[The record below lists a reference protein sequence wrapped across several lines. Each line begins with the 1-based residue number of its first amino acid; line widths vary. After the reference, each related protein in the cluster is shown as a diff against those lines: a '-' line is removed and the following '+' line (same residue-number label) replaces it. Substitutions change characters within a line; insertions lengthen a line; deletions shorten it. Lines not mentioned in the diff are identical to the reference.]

1 MAIFHMSAQM
11 LTRSKGHS
19 ATKAAAYRNAAKI
32 TDEKTGEVHD
42 FTRKKGVYG
51 SMILAPDNTPKDL
64 IESSETLW
72 NAVEKSENR
81 SNSQVAREFNIALPN
96 ELDDDQKVALAK
108 EFCSEHL
115 VKHGMIVEMA
125 FHDFDSNNGHFHAMT
140 TTRNVDPAS
149 PTGFSKNKPR
159 EWNDKAF
166 LEGLR
171 ESWATTANKHLKMAG
186 FDEKIDHRS
195 LADQKA
201 ELDAIE
207 NPTIEQQA
215 QAIALDRD
223 PTIHRGRSGNPEREE
238 RFYTLHQAKLTKEE
252 EARLF
257 GLTESTPAAE
267 HQKPKPSPDKS
278 APAADAAPESA
289 KTGVGAYILKSTLN
303 EISDTNT
310 QLFDMFIDDR
320 VESTPEA
327 KARFE
332 ALKKQ
337 IGLDDGTKTHDDK
350 NDQAP
355 AAARNKKAPAAKPA
369 SATAATP
376 IGDDF
381 HDIKGMSKSQIEEL
395 EALDEVHAAQRKAA
409 AETEKATA
417 GFSSAN
423 IQQNTPQQ
431 PEPSAPAAQSGGSF
445 KDRLKMKKAEF
456 AQKAEAEE
464 EQHREEQQHRR
475 RRLPPF

>member
-19 ATKAAAYRNAAKI
+19 ATKAAAYRNAEKI

-64 IESSETLW
+64 IESSEALW

-115 VKHGMIVEMA
+115 VKHGMIVEVA
-125 FHDFDSNNGHFHAMT
+125 FHDFDSNNGHFHAMA
-140 TTRNVDPAS
+140 TTRNVDPDS

-171 ESWATTANKHLKMAG
+171 ENWATTANKHLEMAG
-186 FDEKIDHRS
+186 FDAKIDHRS

-207 NPTIEQQA
+207 NPTVEQQA
-215 QAIALDRD
+215 QAIAIDRA
-223 PTIHRGRSGNPEREE
+223 PTIHRGRSGNSERQE
-238 RFYTLHQAKLTKEE
+238 RFDMLYQVKLTKEE
-252 EARLF
+252 EAMYF
-257 GLTESTPAAE
+257 GAAE
-267 HQKPKPSPDKS
+267 HQKPKPSPEK
-278 APAADAAPESA
+278 ATHTAENAPERA
-289 KTGVGAYILKSTLN
+289 TTGGGANIVKAALN
-303 EISDTNT
+303 EISKTNT
-310 QLFDMFIDDR
+310 QLFDTFIDDSYQ
-320 VESTPEA
+320 STPES
-327 KARFE
+327 KAALE
-332 ALKKQ
+332 AVKKQ
-337 IGLDDGTKTHDDK
+337 IGLDDGTKSHDDK
-350 NDQAP
+350 NNQT
-355 AAARNKKAPAAKPA
+355 AAAGRNKKAPAAKPA

-381 HDIKGMSKSQIEEL
+381 RDIKGMSKSQIEEL

-423 IQQNTPQQ
+423 IQQHMPQE
-431 PEPSAPAAQSGGSF
+431 PEPSAPVAKGGSF
-445 KDRLKMKKAEF
+445 KDRLKMTKSHIAE
-456 AQKAEAEE
+456 KEEAEE
-464 EQHREEQQHRR
+464 EKQDHERKRR
-475 RRLPPF
+475 RGMGLLH

>member
-64 IESSETLW
+64 IESSEKLW

-115 VKHGMIVEMA
+115 VKHGMIVEVA
-125 FHDFDSNNGHFHAMT
+125 FHDFDSNNGHFHAMA
-140 TTRNVDPAS
+140 TTRNVDPDS

-195 LADQKA
+195 LADQRA

-207 NPTIEQQA
+207 NPTVEQQA

-223 PTIHRGRSGNPEREE
+223 PTIHRGRSGNPERQE
-238 RFYTLHQAKLTKEE
+238 RFDKLQGEKVAQEATAKTFFENSQIKMP
-252 EARLF
+252 APK
-257 GLTESTPAAE
+257 PAA
-267 HQKPKPSPDKS
+267 SS
-278 APAADAAPESA
+278 AMSAPESA
-289 KTGVGAYILKSTLN
+289 
-303 EISDTNT
+303 
-310 QLFDMFIDDR
+310 DDQGGYA
-320 VESTPEA
+320 ELDLGMA
-327 KARFE
+327 KR
-332 ALKKQ
+332 ALKGMAMSAIMTVPGVALAKEFYDDATLKNFHRLEPTPTYTPDEKPQQGGNGNAKQ
-337 IGLDDGTKTHDDK
+337 QKQGS
-350 NDQAP
+350 
-355 AAARNKKAPAAKPA
+355 NKPTTTQQQPTRL
-369 SATAATP
+369 S
-376 IGDDF
+376 DDF
-381 HDIKGMSKSQIEEL
+381 HDLKGMSKSQIEEL

-423 IQQNTPQQ
+423 IQQNA
-431 PEPSAPAAQSGGSF
+431 PEPSAPAVSGGSF

>member
-11 LTRSKGHS
+11 LTRSKGHT
-19 ATKAAAYRNAAKI
+19 ATKAAAYRHAAKI
-32 TDEKTGEVHD
+32 TDEKTGEIHD
-42 FTRKKGVYG
+42 FTRKKGVYA
-51 SMILAPDNTPKDL
+51 SMTLTPENTPDHLK
-64 IESSETLW
+64 ESPEALW

-81 SNSQVAREFNIALPN
+81 SNSQVAREFNIALPH
-96 ELDDDQKVALAK
+96 ELSDDQKVALAE
-108 EFCSEHL
+108 EFCREHL
-115 VKHGMIVEMA
+115 VKHGMIADVA
-125 FHDFDSNNGHFHAMT
+125 FHDFDSENPHFHVMA
-140 TTRNVDPAS
+140 TTRKVDPNS

-171 ESWATTANKHLKMAG
+171 EDWANTANSHLKMAG
-186 FDEKIDHRS
+186 IDARIDHRS
-195 LADQKA
+195 LADQRA
-201 ELDAIE
+201 ELEAIE
-207 NPTIEQQA
+207 NPTVEQKA

-257 GLTESTPAAE
+257 GLTESTPAADR
-267 HQKPKPSPDKS
+267 PKPSLEKPTHT
-278 APAADAAPESA
+278 AENAPESA
-289 KTGVGAYILKSTLN
+289 KTGGGAYILKATLD
-303 EISDTNT
+303 EVSETNT
-310 QLFDMFIDDR
+310 QLFDMVVDDSYQ
-320 VESTPEA
+320 STPEA
-327 KARFE
+327 KARLE
-332 ALKKQ
+332 AVKEQ
-337 IGLDDGTKTHDDK
+337 IGLDDGTKKHDDK
-350 NDQAP
+350 NDQTP
-355 AAARNKKAPAAKPA
+355 AAGRNKKASTAKPS

-409 AETEKATA
+409 TETEKATA

-423 IQQNTPQQ
+423 IQTDTPQPE
-431 PEPSAPAAQSGGSF
+431 PEPSAPAARGGSF
-445 KDRLKMKKAEF
+445 SERLKMKKAEF
-456 AQKAEAEE
+456 AHKAEAEE
-464 EQHREEQQHRR
+464 EKHREEQQHRR

>member
-11 LTRSKGHS
+11 LTRSKGHT
-19 ATKAAAYRNAAKI
+19 ATKAAAYRHAAKI

-42 FTRKKGVYG
+42 FTRKKGVYA
-51 SMILAPDNTPKDL
+51 SMTLTPENTPDHLK
-64 IESSETLW
+64 ESPEALW

-81 SNSQVAREFNIALPN
+81 SNSQVAREFNIALPH
-96 ELDDDQKVALAK
+96 ELSDDQKVALAE
-108 EFCSEHL
+108 EFCREHL
-115 VKHGMIVEMA
+115 VKHGMIADVA
-125 FHDFDSNNGHFHAMT
+125 FHDFDSENPHFHVMA
-140 TTRNVDPAS
+140 TTRKVDPNS

-171 ESWATTANKHLKMAG
+171 EYWANTANSHLKMAG
-186 FDEKIDHRS
+186 IDARIDHRS
-195 LADQKA
+195 LADQRA
-201 ELDAIE
+201 ELEAIE
-207 NPTIEQQA
+207 NPTVEQQA

-223 PTIHRGRSGNPEREE
+223 PTIHRGRSGNPERQE
-238 RFYTLHQAKLTKEE
+238 RFDKLQEEKQTKEH
-252 EARLF
+252 EAKQALSADKK
-257 GLTESTPAAE
+257 T
-267 HQKPKPSPDKS
+267 PKPTPEKD
-278 APAADAAPESA
+278 PATAKNAPERA
-289 KTGVGAYILKSTLN
+289 
-303 EISDTNT
+303 
-310 QLFDMFIDDR
+310 DR
-320 VESTPEA
+320 GGMVNDRTVY
-327 KARFE
+327 
-332 ALKKQ
+332 
-337 IGLDDGTKTHDDK
+337 DGTKQLQPHEEQT
-350 NDQAP
+350 P

-423 IQQNTPQQ
+423 IQQNAPQPA
-431 PEPSAPAAQSGGSF
+431 PEPSAPAVSGGSF